1 MNLFLRLVWLLATA
15 RFRPRCD
22 MLGPCRTRF
31 RVWLTDL
38 DVLGHVN
45 NGVYLSLMDLG
56 RVDLLLRSGVLAK
69 VRARGWHPVVAA
81 ETIQFRRSLT
91 LLQPFVIETR
101 VLGWDDRSIFL
112 EQRFVRP
119 GKEGET
125 IALSVIR
132 GRFLTKDGSPVPMS
146 DLMAL
151 SGHNEPLL
159 EIPEWVGRWNEDM
172 QAATREGS
180 R

>member
-1 MNLFLRLVWLLATA
+1 MATA

-22 MLGPCRTRF
+22 IMGPSRARF
-31 RVWLTDL
+31 RVWPTDL
-38 DVLGHVN
+38 DVLRHVN

-69 VRARGWHPVVAA
+69 VRARGWYPVVAA

-91 LLQPFVIETR
+91 LFQPFVIETR

-119 GKEGET
+119 GTDGET
-125 IALSVIR
+125 IALAVIR
-132 GRFLTKDGSPVPMS
+132 GRFLMSGGGTVPMS
-146 DLMAL
+146 ELMEL
-151 SGHNEPLL
+151 SGQSGPSP
-159 EIPEWVGRWNEDM
+159 EIPEWIRRWNEDL
-172 QAATREGS
+172 QAATPRS
-180 R
+180 

>member
-1 MNLFLRLVWLLATA
+1 MNLFLRLAWLMVTA

-69 VRARGWHPVVAA
+69 VRARGWQRPATDSSTAA
-81 ETIQFRRSLT
+81 ARRASA
-91 LLQPFVIETR
+91 R
-101 VLGWDDRSIFL
+101 DAGC
-112 EQRFVRP
+112 
-119 GKEGET
+119 G
-125 IALSVIR
+125 
-132 GRFLTKDGSPVPMS
+132 GRASPC
-146 DLMAL
+146 A
-151 SGHNEPLL
+151 
-159 EIPEWVGRWNEDM
+159 R
-172 QAATREGS
+172 
-180 R
+180 